1 METRKPNKGGRPA
14 LADPAKHRHVL
25 YLNDRENAR
34 FLSQWEQSGV
44 TSKSR
49 FIAARLF
56 GEPFRVVKVDKSAV
70 EYCARLTE
78 FYAQFRA
85 VAVNYNQVVKALHS
99 NFSEKKALAFLYK
112 LEKATTELAMLN
124 RQVIDLTKRVQ
135 GTMVAKISTGGNM
148 FGALAYN
155 QNKVDSGEAKVLFSN
170 RMLLS
175 EDGNFSI
182 GECMRSFEMQMPVQL
197 STKKPI
203 LHISINPHPEDV
215 LTDQQLSDI
224 AKEYMRKLGYGD
236 QPYLVYKHTD
246 IDRHHIHIVGLR
258 VDENGK
264 PLNDKFEHR
273 RSKQITRELEKKYGC
288 TRQSERNVPNAR
300 NLKRWTM
307 PPGT

>member
-1 METRKPNKGGRPA
+1 MHANPNPSVTDFDFRRENSKVCFVAHETVFRASTRLAPDGGKNYSEVVIFKERSMETKKQNKGGRPT
-14 LADPAKHRHVL
+14 LDDPAKHRHVL

-124 RQVIDLTKRVQ
+124 RQVIELT
-135 GTMVAKISTGGNM
+135 N
-148 FGALAYN
+148 
-155 QNKVDSGEAKVLFSN
+155 
-170 RMLLS
+170 
-175 EDGNFSI
+175 
-182 GECMRSFEMQMPVQL
+182 EC
-197 STKKPI
+197 
-203 LHISINPHPEDV
+203 
-215 LTDQQLSDI
+215 
-224 AKEYMRKLGYGD
+224 KELWLPK
-236 QPYLVYKHTD
+236 
-246 IDRHHIHIVGLR
+246 
-258 VDENGK
+258 
-264 PLNDKFEHR
+264 
-273 RSKQITRELEKKYGC
+273 
-288 TRQSERNVPNAR
+288 
-300 NLKRWTM
+300 
-307 PPGT
+307 

>member
-56 GEPFRVVKVDKSAV
+56 GEPFRV

-124 RQVIDLTKRVQ
+124 RQVIDLT
-135 GTMVAKISTGGNM
+135 N
-148 FGALAYN
+148 
-155 QNKVDSGEAKVLFSN
+155 
-170 RMLLS
+170 
-175 EDGNFSI
+175 
-182 GECMRSFEMQMPVQL
+182 EC
-197 STKKPI
+197 
-203 LHISINPHPEDV
+203 
-215 LTDQQLSDI
+215 
-224 AKEYMRKLGYGD
+224 KELWLPK
-236 QPYLVYKHTD
+236 
-246 IDRHHIHIVGLR
+246 
-258 VDENGK
+258 
-264 PLNDKFEHR
+264 
-273 RSKQITRELEKKYGC
+273 
-288 TRQSERNVPNAR
+288 
-300 NLKRWTM
+300 
-307 PPGT
+307 